1 MYVQRALQAYLGT
14 VEKVQSI
21 MFLFFNKKKTLES
34 GNQFVKKNIKV
45 GLNNNFLKKLSKS
58 P

>member
-1 MYVQRALQAYLGT
+1 MYVQRVLQAYLGT

-34 GNQFVKKNIKV
+34 GNQFVKKKI
-45 GLNNNFLKKLSKS
+45 
-58 P
+58 